1 MKATGKNLKTAKALS
16 LAVFCF
22 LASGCAAFHSRP
34 IKQMAYAESAYQAAL
49 SAGAD
54 SNPDTIS
61 IFQLARDQLARAR
74 SYYRLKNFKNARFL
88 AVKSRRL
95 SEEAE
100 WKAMR
105 GNSNSN
111 AVESLVK

>member
-1 MKATGKNLKTAKALS
+1 MKAKGNHDKTATALC

-22 LASGCAAFHSRP
+22 MLSGCAAFHSRP
-34 IKQMAYAESAYQAAL
+34 VKQMAYAESAYQAAL

-61 IFQLARDQLARAR
+61 VFQLARDQLARAR

>member
-1 MKATGKNLKTAKALS
+1 MKAKGSNNKTARLTA
-16 LAVFCF
+16 LAVLCF
-22 LASGCAAFHSRP
+22 WVSGCAVFHGRP
-34 IKQMAYAESAYQAAL
+34 VKQMAYAESAYQAAL
-49 SAGAD
+49 AAGAD

-61 IFQLARDQLARAR
+61 VFQLARDQLARAR

-111 AVESLVK
+111 AAESLVK